1 MATGATR
8 ITDWQGSVY
17 ATILE
22 QNVQHEL
29 RPYNTFRPLTR
40 KGAPGPSQ
48 VFGFNTFAD
57 PGTTDVG
64 GITEGSTD
72 LITANNH
79 RYTMNAAVS
88 ATAAQIGVMAIAT
101 DFLKATSILD
111 VPGELT
117 GLLVRSMREKYETDA
132 VAQGAT
138 GTAFTPSVGDSS
150 STMTLS
156 RHFAALSKLEQNDNV
171 AQMAA
176 VYNPKQVGDFRQ
188 DVLGLA
194 STVLVGNENLQ
205 GVLSNSLQGYVG
217 SPGGV
222 PIFQSTVVPS
232 SSGAYVGQMLAVNSA
247 IGEYSPDTG
256 WYERVEFQRDAS
268 KVSDEFVC
276 SSAYGLATIDQNRGC
291 LVKSS
296 T

>member
-1 MATGATR
+1 MATGSTR

-17 ATILE
+17 AAILE
-22 QNVQHEL
+22 ENIQHEL

-48 VFGFNTFAD
+48 IYSFNTVAD
-57 PGTTDVG
+57 PGTTDVT

-72 LITANNH
+72 LVTSNVH
-79 RYTMNAAVS
+79 RYTLNSVAS
-88 ATAAQIGVMAIAT
+88 ATAAQVGVMAIAT

-111 VPGELT
+111 IPGELT
-117 GLLVRSMREKYETDA
+117 GLLVRTMREKYETDA

-138 GTAFTPSVGDSS
+138 TSAFTPSVGDSAT
-150 STMTLS
+150 TMTLS

-176 VYNPKQVGDFRQ
+176 VYHAKQVGDFRQ
-188 DVLGLA
+188 DVLGLG

-205 GVLSNSLQGYVG
+205 GILSNSLQGYVG

-222 PIFQSTVVPS
+222 PIFQTTLVPTAS
-232 SSGAYVGQMLAVNSA
+232 SAYVGQMLAVNSA
-247 IGEYSPDTG
+247 IGEYSPDSG

-276 SSAYGLATIDQNRGC
+276 SSAYGFATIDVNRGC